1 MDDNLKYWYPEN
13 ISQQDA
19 DSIFVR
25 EWLRDYGERIKL
37 KERGMES
44 VAGYGST
51 KHSFRIYR
59 ENLINILKKYE
70 VSTFLDAGCAD
81 FYGMEDIEFGE
92 INYIG
97 IDLVAEQIDINKEK
111 YKTHDF
117 RCLNM
122 FTDEIPK
129 ADMVFCR
136 DILVHMSSTNIKRFL
151 KSCIDSECKYL
162 MATTFPE
169 VENMELGG
177 QLGWRRI
184 NFDKEPYGFNSIEII
199 SEKHDMNPEKC
210 MAIYSFEDIK
220 NKI

>member
-1 MDDNLKYWYPEN
+1 MLILIGD
-13 ISQQDA
+13 SQSCLMNNSNTKIIILA
-19 DSIFVR
+19 A
-25 EWLRDYGERIKL
+25 G
-37 KERGMES
+37 RGS
-44 VAGYGST
+44 RLGV
-51 KHSFRIYR
+51 I
-59 ENLINILKKYE
+59 
-70 VSTFLDAGCAD
+70 
-81 FYGMEDIEFGE
+81 
-92 INYIG
+92 
-97 IDLVAEQIDINKEK
+97 
-111 YKTHDF
+111 
-117 RCLNM
+117 
-122 FTDEIPK
+122 TDEIPK

-151 KSCIDSECKYL
+151 KSCIDSGCKYL